1 MKTTKRF
8 IAMAAALTLTACAA
22 MPMSIMNVS
31 AAGSGVIS
39 ITDTSGATHNTLSAF
54 QIFTADVDA
63 NHDLI
68 VTGWG
73 NGVDVSALSTAIQG
87 DSDLNTAIGALANTA
102 DGAKAAAKKISGLS
116 PDNAEKLAKLIAK
129 NTAGNGT
136 AAEATSGNTT
146 IDGLDNGYY
155 IVVDTAAAT
164 KANYTAYTLGML
176 AVVNGQTT
184 TATTKLDF
192 PSFDKQIGD
201 INDTTDAANTYTFNE
216 AADHDIGDAVPFKLI
231 ATIPSNIEKYDT
243 YKMIF
248 HDNLQDGVFSL
259 NGNSVVVKY
268 YENNTDTTG
277 ADVTENFTKTTP
289 GTENTKFGD
298 KIADKTENLKLTC
311 DDIKKI
317 SGITV
322 TSAGRFEV
330 TYTATLTEAAVIGVD
345 GNWNG
350 AYLEYSNNPNA
361 SGSGDTGNTGDSPED
376 TVVAFTYQ
384 AVVNKVDQDNQPLS
398 GATFTLVKKLKDGTT
413 KNCGVVTANSGAT
426 FVFNGLDDGT
436 YVLTE
441 TAPPAGGYVGVD
453 PITFTITGGEIQTD
467 GSEAMGTPSVNS
479 TFTAASV
486 YNISGDAGSEV
497 ATEGTKTGAFDTTV
511 INRKGTNLPATGGI
525 GTTLF
530 ILGGGCAAGIA
541 GIYLISKKKTREEE

>member
-1 MKTTKRF
+1 MKKTRRIAAF
-8 IAMAAALTLTACAA
+8 IAAMAMAATLAVPSV
-22 MPMSIMNVS
+22 MMSAS
-31 AAGSGVIS
+31 AAGTGVIT
-39 ITDTSGATHNTLSAF
+39 ITDASGATHNTLSAF

-73 NGVDVSALSTAIQG
+73 DGVNITDLSAAIVADTDLS
-87 DSDLNTAIGALANTA
+87 TAIGALTNDAA
-102 DGAKAAAKKISGLS
+102 GAKAAATAISNLT
-116 PDNAEKLAKLIAK
+116 PANAEKLAKLIAK
-129 NTAGNGT
+129 NTAGNGK
-136 AAEATSGNTT
+136 AAEATSGSTT
-146 IDGLDNGYY
+146 IVGLDNGYY

-164 KANYTAYTLGML
+164 KDSYTAYTLGML

-184 TATTKLDF
+184 NATTKLDF

-201 INDTTDAANTYTFNE
+201 INDTTDAAGTYTFNE
-216 AADHDIGDAVPFKLI
+216 AADHDIGDDVPFKLI

-248 HDNLQDGVFSL
+248 HDNLQDGVF
-259 NGNSVVVKY
+259 NFNNDIVVRY
-268 YENNTDTTG
+268 YSSDSDTTG
-277 ADVTENFTKTTP
+277 TVVTSAFTKATTNN
-289 GTENTKFGD
+289 ENNKFTNAHG
-298 KIADKTENLKLTC
+298 DKTEDFTLTC
-311 DDIKKI
+311 NDIKAI
-317 SGITV
+317 AGITV
-322 TSAGRFEV
+322 TPTGHFEV
-330 TYTATLTEAAVIGVD
+330 TYTATLTEDAVIGED

-384 AVVNKVDQDNQPLS
+384 AVVNKVDGDNQPLS
-398 GATFTLVKKLKDGTT
+398 GATFTLVKNLEDDTT
-413 KNCGVVTANSGAT
+413 KNYGVVTANSGAT

-441 TAPPAGGYVGVD
+441 TVPPAGGYVGID

-511 INRKGTNLPATGGI
+511 INRKGTELPSTGGMGTILFYTVGGIMVI
-525 GTTLF
+525 G
-530 ILGGGCAAGIA
+530 AGVV
-541 GIYLISKKKTREEE
+541 LVTKKRSKNEQ